1 LLEKE
6 RVENPQLDQTGKK
19 LAKDTEQLLEASKR
33 FLEEKNP
40 DELMQKMVKEGQEAV
55 KEMAEG
61 IKYSDFPNISSADI
75 EEIQK
80 ESKILYENVRDL
92 VLASIRSGDLREFL
106 GDGIQILQNLLEV
119 KKRQIKE
126 EATKTEFTYEV
137 KGKGMG
143 MEEPM
148 EIEGK
153 EGKKKE
159 QMKGELKGL
168 KEELKEI
175 KEDIVELPEEEKLK
189 LRDQTFDLFIKWL
202 SKMWK

>member
-1 LLEKE
+1 
-6 RVENPQLDQTGKK
+6 
-19 LAKDTEQLLEASKR
+19 
-33 FLEEKNP
+33 
-40 DELMQKMVKEGQEAV
+40 MQKMVKEGQEAV

-61 IKYSDFPNISSADI
+61 IKYSEFPNISSADI

-126 EATKTEFTYEV
+126 EATKAEFSYEGKG

-159 QMKGELKGL
+159 LMKGELKGL

-175 KEDIVELPEEEKLK
+175 KEDIVELPEEEK
-189 LRDQTFDLFIKWL
+189 IKIKRPKHL
-202 SKMWK
+202 ICLLNGYLNVEVKKNIK